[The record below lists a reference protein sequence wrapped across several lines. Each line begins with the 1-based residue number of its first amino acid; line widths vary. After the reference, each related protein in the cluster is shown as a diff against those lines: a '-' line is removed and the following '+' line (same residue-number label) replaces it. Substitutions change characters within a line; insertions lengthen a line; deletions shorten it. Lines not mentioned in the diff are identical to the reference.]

1 MRPAAAPL
9 RSIPPVRSE
18 LRPRRRGSIP
28 GRASREEE
36 AELLGVAS
44 EREAVLL
51 GVWFLAR
58 REGSTGPHAL
68 EEVAEL
74 LARHNRAP
82 ERHVISARVSALV
95 TAGYLERTGFGT
107 GTVRITAA
115 GITRARTARTVA
127 DLAADARRATTRV
140 ARALER
146 AAEGDSARV
155 RRVRAAAE
163 ALARALADLEAIA

>member
-107 GTVRITAA
+107 GTVRINAA

-163 ALARALADLEAIA
+163 ALARALADLEALA